1 MFTGLVRTVGRVAA
15 ITERP
20 QGRRLAIEGALPPAD
35 LVLGASVCCAGVCL
49 TVVAASAGRFELD
62 VAFETL
68 RKTTLGARRVG
79 DRINLEPSLRVGDA
93 LGGHFVSGHVDAV
106 ATVRS
111 MAERGEAREIW
122 IDAPAELMPLIAPKG
137 SVALDGTSLTVNDV
151 DARGFMIGLVPHTLS
166 VTTWGAAAPGDT
178 VNLEVDVVARYVARL
193 LGRGAGPSG
202 VTTALLVEAGFMNP
216 AGGAP

>member
-15 ITERP
+15 ITERA

-35 LVLGASVCCAGVCL
+35 LALGASVCCAGVCL
-49 TVVAASAGRFELD
+49 TVVAAGPGRFELD

-68 RKTTLGARRVG
+68 RKTTLGALTPG

-93 LGGHFVSGHVDAV
+93 LGGHFVSGHVDGIAS
-106 ATVRS
+106 VRS
-111 MAERGEAREIW
+111 MLARGDARELW
-122 IDAPAELMPLIAPKG
+122 IDAPAELMPLVAPKG

-151 DARGFMIGLVPHTLS
+151 DARGFMVGLVPHTLS
-166 VTTWGAAAPGDT
+166 VTTWGSVAPGAAI
-178 VNLEVDVVARYVARL
+178 NLEVDVVARYVARL
-193 LGRGAGPSG
+193 LGRGGTNGG
-202 VTTALLVEAGFMNP
+202 VTTAMLVEAGFMNP